1 MASPARSLPTLCS
14 CRGWSLDRL
23 SDVPQVLDPLEIKHS
38 QDGVPYASRTRIG
51 WAVNGP
57 LGRHRH
63 YSQASEFFAK
73 ADIQLQRMVEE
84 FYNQDFTDSIVNNKT
99 ERHFMQSAEKSVEF
113 RNGHHEISLP
123 FKNRQT
129 PVPNNIS
136 QAVQCI
142 NWLKRK
148 IEREPRLLKDYK
160 AFMEDIMSKG
170 YAHKVLHGL
179 EKGRAW
185 YIPHHRVYHPHKS
198 GKIRVDY

>member
-1 MASPARSLPTLCS
+1 MSRLVLPYAEVGL
-14 CRGWSLDRL
+14 LIA

-57 LGRHRH
+57 LGRHLH
-63 YSQASEFFAK
+63 YSQASGFFAK
-73 ADIQLQRMVEE
+73 ADNQLQRMVEE

-99 ERHFMQSAEKSVEF
+99 ERHFMQSAQKSVEL

-148 IEREPRLLKDYK
+148 IEREPRLLKDYT
-160 AFMEDIMSKG
+160 AFMEDIVSKG
-170 YAHKVLHGL
+170 YAHKVLVHTPLQSISSPQIG
-179 EKGRAW
+179 EN
-185 YIPHHRVYHPHKS
+185 S
-198 GKIRVDY
+198 G